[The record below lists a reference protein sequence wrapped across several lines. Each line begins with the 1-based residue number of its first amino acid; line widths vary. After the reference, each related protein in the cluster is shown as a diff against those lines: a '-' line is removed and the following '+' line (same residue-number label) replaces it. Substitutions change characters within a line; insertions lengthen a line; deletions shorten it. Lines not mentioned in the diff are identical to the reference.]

1 MNGQKALGR
10 IARIRPQL
18 VVSAVSHRPPRLRPA
33 VVGGAVRET
42 VLITL
47 ASTPLLPP
55 WIAGGPVV
63 EP

>member
-1 MNGQKALGR
+1 
-10 IARIRPQL
+10 